1 MYVFVKSQVFRKC
14 QSSPAWTHT
23 ILRQQIVDL
32 ERVKARGRVWERQA
46 LGCQLEREKVPL
58 VTVADGGVLRGTK
71 GLGKSQR
78 GAPHDIP
85 PVPDVGFAFLF
96 PERSAED
103 AVNGERACKLGA
115 GRRRNDSVRRR
126 SLARPLWLLAR
137 FFVDAFSP
145 PTKHSVRK
153 GVLALWVQHPVVVL
167 PPRSGGIPQHLEKAV
182 VERQIVAHRVS
193 PAGVG
198 ASKKRE
204 LFHEVVVDFGQSEAA

>member
-1 MYVFVKSQVFRKC
+1 MLHQTFFAHADEMHVFVKSQVLRKC

-23 ILRQQIVDL
+23 ILRQQVVDP
-32 ERVKARGRVWERQA
+32 ERVKARGRVWGRQA

-71 GLGKSQR
+71 GSKRMRLGKSIR

-85 PVPDVGFAFLF
+85 PVPGVGFAFLF

-103 AVNGERACKLGA
+103 AINGEGACKLGA
-115 GRRRNDSVRRR
+115 GRRRNDSVHCR
-126 SLARPLWLLAR
+126 SLALPLWLLAR
-137 FFVDAFSP
+137 VFADALSP

-167 PPRSGGIPQHLEKAV
+167 SPRSGGIPQHLEKAV
-182 VERQIVAHRVS
+182 V
-193 PAGVG
+193 
-198 ASKKRE
+198 
-204 LFHEVVVDFGQSEAA
+204 